1 MDHFEM
7 VEKLRQKAQVSYE
20 DAKSA
25 LEACDWDLLDAL
37 VYLEQQGKL
46 QNEQKASYSTILGLG
61 LFAGAAGIAAASNG
75 GSSPTPTPPSVV
87 EPEATEASVV
97 DGLFFV

>member
-7 VEKLRQKAQVSYE
+7 VEKLRQKTQVSYE

-46 QNEQKASYSTILGLG
+46 QNEHKASYSTKKVPARPRSKPLI
-61 LFAGAAGIAAASNG
+61 IAAVY
-75 GSSPTPTPPSVV
+75 SSGCLTCWSAWST
-87 EPEATEASVV
+87 A
-97 DGLFFV
+97 